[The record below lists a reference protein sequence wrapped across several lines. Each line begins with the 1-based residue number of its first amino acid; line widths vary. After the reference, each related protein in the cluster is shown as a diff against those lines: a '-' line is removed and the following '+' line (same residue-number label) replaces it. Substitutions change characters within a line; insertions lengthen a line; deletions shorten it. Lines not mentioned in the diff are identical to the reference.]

1 MQTAKPAEDVQLPK
15 WTAESLAGLEL
26 LWRVIDSKNE
36 IYEQMKSFGF
46 GYTIKSTNTFKP
58 YSMAQLDA
66 KAKEM
71 NFIRKEKKVT
81 AQPPPQPPPSGEEKS
96 GIGNELDK
104 VVKEREGPAQGR
116 EQQAQGREQQAQ
128 GREQQAQG
136 NTRQRSRA
144 CCLGHNRV
152 AFLNLPKL

>member
-36 IYEQMKSFGF
+36 IYQQMKSFGF

-96 GIGNELDK
+96 GIGNELGK
-104 VVKEREGPAQGR
+104 VVKEKDQLKDENSKLKDENSKPKD
-116 EQQAQGREQQAQ
+116 ENSKLKE
-128 GREQQAQG
+128 
-136 NTRQRSRA
+136 TLTSIRA
-144 CCLGHNRV
+144 LV
-152 AFLNLPKL
+152 V

>member
-1 MQTAKPAEDVQLPK
+1 MQTAKPADDAQLPK

-104 VVKEREGPAQGR
+104 VVKEKDQLKDENSKLKDENNKLKDENSKLKETLA
-116 EQQAQGREQQAQ
+116 
-128 GREQQAQG
+128 
-136 NTRQRSRA
+136 SIRA
-144 CCLGHNRV
+144 LV
-152 AFLNLPKL
+152 V

>member
-1 MQTAKPAEDVQLPK
+1 MQTAKPADDAQLPK

-81 AQPPPQPPPSGEEKS
+81 AQPPPQPPPSGEEKP

-104 VVKEREGPAQGR
+104 VVKEKDQLNDENNKLKDENNKLKDENSKLKETLA
-116 EQQAQGREQQAQ
+116 
-128 GREQQAQG
+128 
-136 NTRQRSRA
+136 SIRA
-144 CCLGHNRV
+144 LV
-152 AFLNLPKL
+152 V